1 MSEQAPEGVTGED
14 WAATPLSVRVLVRA
28 LQEQMR
34 GLEQRVGV
42 LEEQGRQTS
51 RTSSKPPSSD
61 PPSAPPRPR
70 RRPSGRQTGGQPG
83 HKGHGR
89 VLRPVEQV
97 DRVVEVKPE
106 ACRGCGVALQGEDP
120 APTRHQVAEV
130 PRVAPEVTEYRQH
143 TLTCGCCG
151 TRTTAPWPE
160 EMPRGGF
167 GPRAQATVAYL
178 TGRQGL
184 SQRDAQE
191 VLGALFHLQVS
202 LGSITALE
210 QQVSAAVAGPVGEA
224 HQFVHAQPV
233 ANADET
239 GWKEGTARRWL
250 WVAVTALV
258 SVFLVRA
265 TRGSQG
271 AKELLG
277 PTYGG
282 IVGSDRWSGY
292 TWIDPAQRQ
301 LCWAHLLRDFA
312 AFVERGGASARLG
325 RALLA
330 AAEEMFG
337 LWYRVR
343 DGTLSRA
350 DFQREMRPLQ
360 ARIGRLL
367 RMGTR
372 RQHARTRHAC
382 ANILKL
388 EAALWTFVA
397 VEGVEPTNNA
407 AERALRRA
415 VLWRRR
421 SFGTQ
426 SAEGSQFVAR
436 LLTVVTTLRQQERD
450 VLDYLTDA
458 CAAHNTGAAPPSLLP
473 QAQPTALTVPL
484 PVAA

>member
-1 MSEQAPEGVTGED
+1 MSEQAPDGITAED
-14 WAATPLSVRVLVRA
+14 WAATPVSVRVLVRT
-28 LQEQMR
+28 LQEQMTR
-34 GLEQRVGV
+34 VEQRVGV
-42 LEEQGRQTS
+42 LEEQVKQTS

-61 PPSAPPRPR
+61 PPSAPPRPPQ
-70 RRPSGRQTGGQPG
+70 RPEGRTTGGQPG
-83 HKGHGR
+83 HAGHGR
-89 VLRPVEQV
+89 ALLPAAQV
-97 DRVVEVKPE
+97 DRIVDARPM
-106 ACRGCGVALQGEDP
+106 ACGQCGAALTGDDAQP
-120 APTRHQVAEV
+120 ARHQVAEL

-143 TLTCGCCG
+143 TLTCPCCG

-160 EMPRGGF
+160 DMPQGGF

-191 VLGALFHLQVS
+191 VLGALFHLDLG
-202 LGSITALE
+202 LGSIAALE
-210 QQVSAAVAGPVGEA
+210 RQVSAAVAD
-224 HQFVHAQPV
+224 PV
-233 ANADET
+233 AQAHAFVQAQSVANVDET
-239 GWKEGTARRWL
+239 GWREGTARRWL
-250 WVAVTALV
+250 WVAVTTLV

-265 TRGSQG
+265 TRGRQG
-271 AKELLG
+271 AKDLLG
-277 PTYGG
+277 PTYPGV
-282 IVGSDRWSGY
+282 VGSDRWSGY
-292 TWIDPAQRQ
+292 TWIDVTQRQ

-330 AAEEMFG
+330 TAEEMFG

-343 DGTLSRA
+343 DGTLSRM

-360 ARIGRLL
+360 VRIGRLL
-367 RMGTR
+367 RAGAR
-372 RQHARTRHAC
+372 RQHAKTRHTC
-382 ANILKL
+382 ANILKV
-388 EAALWTFVA
+388 EAALWTFVTTQD
-397 VEGVEPTNNA
+397 VEPTNNA

-426 SAEGSQFVAR
+426 SAEGSVFVAR
-436 LLTVVTTLRQQERD
+436 LLTVVTTLRQQECD

-458 CAAHNTGAAPPSLLP
+458 CAAHLTGTPSPSLLP
-473 QAQPTALTVPL
+473 HVQPTTLNAPL